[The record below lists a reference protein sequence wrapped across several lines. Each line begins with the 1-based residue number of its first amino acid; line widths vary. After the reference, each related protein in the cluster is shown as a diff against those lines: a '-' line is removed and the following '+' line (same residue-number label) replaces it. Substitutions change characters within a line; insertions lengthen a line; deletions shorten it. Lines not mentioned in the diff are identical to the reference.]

1 VRKNVFDIRLP
12 EYYPIFTKGIIGIN
26 VTHPGDIHMIQKS
39 RVALVACPS
48 YDDDV
53 VYAAIKRGL
62 DLIGGIETIVKSGE
76 KIVLKP
82 NVLIGSAP
90 EKCVCTHPAILK
102 AAGKIMREAG
112 AAVSCGDS
120 PAFGSTT
127 MGMRMAGLKQA
138 ADDTGIPVADFSK
151 GITVSHAKGLL
162 IKRFTIAEAVWEA
175 DGLVSLPKFKAHGL
189 TRITGAVKNQFG
201 CIPGLLKNQQHA
213 RLADPYDFGTA
224 LVDLNMVI
232 KPRLYIMD
240 AVMAM
245 EGNGPQ
251 SGTPRKL
258 GVIII
263 STDPIAAD
271 ATACRIIDL
280 NPEYVPTMEPGEK
293 AGLGTYHFENI
304 EILGDRLE
312 SFICKDFNVVRK
324 PVEHETSGILRNF
337 LKNRISSRPAIDKKK
352 CTMCGTC
359 VRHCPVN
366 PKAVDWVNNDHKRPP
381 KHNYDRCIRCYCC
394 QEMCQ
399 FGAISIKETI
409 LGRVFYR

>member
-1 VRKNVFDIRLP
+1 
-12 EYYPIFTKGIIGIN
+12 
-26 VTHPGDIHMIQKS
+26 MMQKS

-48 YDDDV
+48 YDENL
-53 VYAAIKRGL
+53 VYDAIKRGIE
-62 DLIGGIETIVKSGE
+62 LIGGVENIIKSGE

-82 NVLIGSAP
+82 NVLIGSSP
-90 EKCVCTHPAILK
+90 EKCVCTHPAVLK
-102 AAGKIMREAG
+102 AAGKIMKEAG
-112 AAVSCGDS
+112 ALVSCGDS

-127 MGMRMAGLKQA
+127 MSMRMSGLKQA
-138 ADDTGIPVADFSK
+138 ADDAGITIDDFSK
-151 GITVSHAKGLL
+151 GIVVYNTEGLL
-162 IKRFTIAEAVWEA
+162 IKRFTVAEAVWEA

-201 CIPGLLKNQQHA
+201 CIPGLIKNQQHA

-245 EGNGPQ
+245 QGNGPQ
-251 SGTPRKL
+251 SGTPKKL
-258 GVIII
+258 GVIIV

-271 ATACRIIDL
+271 AVACKIIDL

-293 AGLGTYHFENI
+293 AGLGTYHLENM
-304 EILGDRLE
+304 EILGDSLE
-312 SFICKDFNVVRK
+312 SFICKDFDVVRK
-324 PVEHETSGILRNF
+324 PVEHASSSSIRNF
-337 LKNRISSRPAIDKKK
+337 LKNRISPRPVIDKKT
-352 CTMCGTC
+352 CTQCGTC

-366 PKAVDWVNNDHKRPP
+366 PKAVDWVKDDHTRPP
-381 KHNYDRCIRCYCC
+381 KHNYDLCIRCFCC

-399 FGAISIKETI
+399 AGAISIKET
-409 LGRVFYR
+409 LVGRVFYR